1 MNKTLWRDIKM
12 CLNEISFIISESDK
26 SATKY
31 ADEGCIKILGRN
43 VCLERMSKRNNR
55 LIVEYTGHDTIW
67 ILEEVHKNGKCVGYA
82 PLEYIDVTK
91 CNRVTIISKLC
102 YFVLNA

>member
-1 MNKTLWRDIKM
+1 MNKTLWCDVKT

-26 SATKY
+26 SIAEY
-31 ADEGCIKILGRN
+31 AEDVYIKQLGRN
-43 VCLERMSKRNNR
+43 VKLERVSKRNNN

-67 ILEEVHKNGKCVGYA
+67 ILEEVHKNGKCVGYR
-82 PLEYIDVTK
+82 LLNYIDVTK
-91 CNRVTIISKLC
+91 NKRVTIISRLC

>member
-1 MNKTLWRDIKM
+1 MNKTLWCDIKI

-26 SATKY
+26 SIAEY
-31 ADEGCIKILGRN
+31 AEDVYVKQLGRN
-43 VCLERMSKRNNR
+43 VKLERVSKRNNH

-67 ILEEVHKNGKCVGYA
+67 ILEEVHKNGKCVGYR

>member
-1 MNKTLWRDIKM
+1 MNKTLWKDIKM

-26 SATKY
+26 RIAEY
-31 ADEGCIKILGRN
+31 ADEGHIKQLGRN
-43 VCLERMSKRNNR
+43 VTLERVSKRGNH

-67 ILEEVHKNGKCVGYA
+67 VLEEVHKNGKCVGYA
-82 PLEYIDVTK
+82 PLKYIDVTK
-91 CNRVTIISKLC
+91 NTRVTIISKLC